1 MASFS
6 TGGLARPFLSGVMGW
21 PVAHSRSPL
30 IHAHWLA
37 THGIDGAYVKLA
49 IPANGLQAALR
60 ALPSL
65 GFAGANLTIPHK
77 EAALAIVDDIDP
89 LALRIGAINTIVVT
103 PDQRLIGRNTDAFG
117 WLESLREAMPGWQ
130 ADTGPAVVI
139 GAGGAARAILAGLI
153 DAGAGDIRL
162 FNRTQSRADSLA
174 AEFGR
179 PIHALPW
186 QDRHAA
192 LDGAALLVNTTS
204 QGMAGHEPLDL
215 RLDALP
221 RGALV
226 SDIVYVPRET
236 PLLAAA
242 RARGNAVV
250 NGLGMLLHQARA
262 AFHDW
267 TGVMPDV
274 TPELRTLLNATL

>member
-1 MASFS
+1 MQASRK
-6 TGGLARPFLSGVMGW
+6 GAIARPFLAGVMGW

-37 THGIDGAYVKLA
+37 AHGIDGAYVKLA
-49 IPANGLQAALR
+49 IPAAGLQSALR
-60 ALPSL
+60 ALPAL

-77 EAALAIVDDIDP
+77 EAALAIVDEIDP

-103 PDQRLIGRNTDAFG
+103 PDQHLIGRNTDAFG
-117 WLESLREAMPGWQ
+117 WLESLRDAMPGWR

-153 DAGAGDIRL
+153 DAGARDIRL
-162 FNRTQSRADSLA
+162 FNRTQSRADALA
-174 AEFGR
+174 AEFGL

-204 QGMAGHEPLDL
+204 QGMAGHQPLDL

-221 RGALV
+221 GAALV

-236 PLLAAA
+236 PLLTTA

-267 TGVMPDV
+267 TGLMPHV
-274 TPELRTLLNATL
+274 TPELRALLDATL